1 MTAEPIRPE
10 LLAYL
15 RQQHDEALLASWPV
29 TPSADR
35 LPVLAAQ
42 LAPALQPRGEV
53 ALYSQPAPAAADLVY
68 AQAALARSIG
78 FKRLGTGVLVACC
91 GLGLWFAGKGVH
103 EIGDGIRDAGIG
115 LWAVAAMVIASACSK
130 LFAPRRGGVSV
141 RVSGHHNNVRL

>member
-1 MTAEPIRPE
+1 MSDFDPRVIE
-10 LLAYL
+10 
-15 RQQHDEALLASWPV
+15 EAFARHWPV
-29 TPSADR
+29 EPQLDM
-35 LPVLAAQ
+35 LPVRQDWLPAQ
-42 LAPALQPRGEV
+42 LARTPVERPRSGEV

-91 GLGLWFAGKGVH
+91 GLGAWLLGKGVH

-130 LFAPRRGGVSV
+130 LVAPRRGGVSV
-141 RVSGHHNNVRL
+141 VVRGHHNNVRL